1 MPRLKSGR
9 HVSLSASPLLDK
21 IRYGSDAS
29 VSAAIMAFR
38 LSVSSPQQ
46 LRDFLTVGY
55 FREGEGNP
63 PNAPSYSSGF
73 SVKDVLEG
81 KAGWTEE
88 EIHEFENWLSA
99 SPEVNQWLSEQFKEI
114 DAVIRNHVVWGTSFW
129 ADNESKKAD
138 Q

>member
-1 MPRLKSGR
+1 MPQLKSGR
-9 HVSLSASPLLDK
+9 HVALSASPLLDK
-21 IRYGSDAS
+21 IKCGSDVS

-55 FREGEGNP
+55 FQESEGNP

-73 SVKDVLEG
+73 LVKDVLEG
-81 KAGWTEE
+81 KAGWSEE
-88 EIHEFENWLSA
+88 EIREFENWLNT
-99 SPEVNQWLSEQFKEI
+99 SPEVNQWVSEQFKEI
-114 DAVIRNHVVWGTSFW
+114 NTVIRNHVVWGTPFW
-129 ADNESKKAD
+129 TDDESEKAD